1 MAKIKLVNIV
11 DRGEAHR
18 GLIRPDQIRTLEIEG
33 LVDTGATT
41 LIIPTEVAE
50 ALGLTEI
57 GRRLVRLAD
66 GSVRDFPQMSDL
78 YIEILGR
85 GMACD
90 AIAMPTRT
98 LLIGQIPLEGLDL
111 VIDPKSRDVA
121 VNPESP
127 DAPMVDALSAA

>member
-1 MAKIKLVNIV
+1 MAKIKLINSGDKVCAQ
-11 DRGEAHR
+11 RS
-18 GLIRPDQIRTLEIEG
+18 LLSPDQVRTIEMEG

-41 LIIPTEVAE
+41 LVIPTEVAE
-50 ALGLTEI
+50 KLGLPEV

-66 GSVRDFPQMSDL
+66 GSVRDFPQVGEL

-85 GMACD
+85 GMPCD
-90 AIAMPTRT
+90 AIAMPTKT

-111 VIDPKSRDVA
+111 VVDPKSRDIA

-127 DAPMVDALSAA
+127 DVPMFDALSAA